1 MNTEE
6 LKLWV
11 TERLKNRIRIMAN
24 ERGIS
29 MNKMSNY
36 ILEYGIYKLFEE
48 ESEYGKLPLKNKTRR
63 EKKMKYP
70 HITITDELNERIT
83 NYAKTKKIRFSTA
96 VEELTLY
103 GFKYIQDN
111 KNYEVNS
118 ALFEKILS
126 NEKYIKVLLEQ
137 LYSDMYM
144 EAKTNP
150 KDNIGLKT
158 IRNRLF
164 KKDFYD

>member
-1 MNTEE
+1 
-6 LKLWV
+6 
-11 TERLKNRIRIMAN
+11 
-24 ERGIS
+24 
-29 MNKMSNY
+29 
-36 ILEYGIYKLFEE
+36 
-48 ESEYGKLPLKNKTRR
+48 
-63 EKKMKYP
+63 MKYP

-83 NYAKTKKIRFSTA
+83 NYAKEKNIRFSTA
-96 VEELTLY
+96 VEELTSY

-111 KNYEVNS
+111 KNYEINS
-118 ALFEKILS
+118 VLFEKILS

-150 KDNIGLKT
+150 KDNIGLKI

>member
-1 MNTEE
+1 
-6 LKLWV
+6 
-11 TERLKNRIRIMAN
+11 
-24 ERGIS
+24 
-29 MNKMSNY
+29 
-36 ILEYGIYKLFEE
+36 
-48 ESEYGKLPLKNKTRR
+48 
-63 EKKMKYP
+63 MKYP
-70 HITITDELNERIT
+70 HITITDELNEKIN
-83 NYAKTKKIRFSTA
+83 NYANKRNVRFSTA
-96 VEELTLY
+96 VEELTSY

-118 ALFEKILS
+118 TLFEKILG
-126 NEKYIKVLLEQ
+126 NEKYITLLLEQ

-158 IRNRLF
+158 IKNRFF